1 MNLINYT
8 FNDLKRQKVKTIFAI
23 AGVFVSIFLL
33 TVVGTLSDSLSFSY
47 LDQAT
52 SESGSADFQITK
64 ISTQDFNFN
73 PYFSSDIISE
83 KLEGNI
89 PEVEAYF
96 PRIWN
101 IMRVEKF
108 DEEIQLT
115 VRKSIIGYGINSSAE
130 QNSGEM
136 GNLWLCEND
145 DAYTRTEKVF
155 SGPIRDGNV
164 LLTRGAARLYHA
176 KEGDEITVT
185 FGSENRTYII
195 QAIVEQELR
204 FSRLESTL
212 VIFELSE
219 AQDLMNQPGYI
230 NSIQAILKDPEN
242 FYDTRN
248 IAGSLSKIRVVAEQ
262 IQIQIGFDYQVS
274 LPKMEQVENI
284 EQQSTMMTITFYF
297 ITAFSMLITG
307 ILINSILTTS
317 VEERIR
323 EFGVLQV
330 VGGKRAFTFKMV
342 LFSGFFIAVT
352 GTVFGTFIAATIAP
366 PILNWVFDYFDLWI
380 IPIKFLILPQT
391 VLRSL
396 LIGIIITTGVSIF
409 PAFRASRLIIADAID
424 PARRNDLGEKYRI
437 KKEGSA
443 NLRLIGIGFGIAL
456 AGIFIFLVVPRL
468 LSGSGGVNLTNY
480 VFMIVLL
487 LILIGLVL
495 ATIGFVPVLEK
506 LIGFIFKPFIS
517 RFYPIYRINLVRYRR
532 RNTGNILMFAL
543 TFSFIF
549 FISSVLEMSTANN
562 SVFFEFQ
569 YGADLVMSNTG
580 TIEGGNAID
589 MGLFY
594 ELEELPGI
602 RSAAPLYS
610 NSPIDFAKITSAIF
624 NMGEEGVDDI
634 LSFSDLFGSIPKL
647 TTYAGDLGDYN
658 NYYCNIFGIDENF
671 YNTIDRDMLLWD
683 EGGYDELISEVV
695 QSSKK
700 CIIGKS
706 LADGL
711 GITALPAQIKISVFD
726 ADQDNINPDRGNITV
741 FEVIGISKG
750 IPGIWNFRSSEA
762 NLNMAPGV
770 LMNAQDY
777 CEIMNWGDPTDENT
791 IIDKVLI
798 NVVDDD
804 YESVKDIQNYV
815 KNYFSENYKFI
826 LDEPETLIQFM
837 SSANNTSSIV
847 MEVILFFSILVS
859 LFGLISSMYSTII
872 ERMFEIGILRAMG
885 MKPYE
890 VRLMLMAEAIT
901 VMVSSG
907 SLGAIIGWFIAYLLQ
922 TNVALLTEL
931 PVITTINLGTLLST
945 FAVSIGISIIG
956 MYFITRKVHK
966 MKIMEVL
973 RQTF

>member
-1 MNLINYT
+1 MKLIQYT
-8 FNDLKRQKVKTIFAI
+8 LNDLKRQRVKTIFAI

-33 TVVGTLSDSLSFSY
+33 TVVGSLSDSLSFSY

-52 SESGSADFQITK
+52 SESGSADIAITK
-64 ISTQDFNFN
+64 ITTQDYNYD
-73 PYFSSDIISE
+73 PYFSENVILE
-83 KLEGNI
+83 KLATGI
-89 PEVEAYF
+89 PEIEAFF

-108 DEEIQLT
+108 DEEINLN
-115 VRKSIIGYGINSSAE
+115 VRKSIIGYGINTTVE
-130 QNSGEM
+130 QESGEM
-136 GNLWLCEND
+136 GNLWLCENNPS
-145 DAYTRTEKVF
+145 YTRTEEVF
-155 SGPIRDGNV
+155 EGPIRDGSV
-164 LLTRGAARLYHA
+164 LLTRGAAKLYHA

-185 FGSENRTYII
+185 FGSETRTYII

-212 VIFELSE
+212 IIFELPA
-219 AQDLMNQPGYI
+219 AQDLMNQIGKI
-230 NSIQAILKDPEN
+230 NSIQAILKNPEN

-248 IAGSLSKIRVVAEQ
+248 IAASLSKIRLVAEQ
-262 IQIQIGFDYQVS
+262 VQVQMGFEYQVS

-307 ILINSILTTS
+307 ILINSILMTS

-323 EFGVLQV
+323 EFGILQV
-330 VGGKRAFTFKMV
+330 VGGKRKFTFKMV
-342 LFSGFFIAVT
+342 LLSGFIIAFT
-352 GTVFGTFIAATIAP
+352 GTFLGTFLAAFTAP
-366 PILNWVFDYFDLWI
+366 PILNWMFEYFNLWV
-380 IPIKFLILPQT
+380 IPINFLILPQT
-391 VLRSL
+391 IIRSL
-396 LIGIIITTGVSIF
+396 LIGVIITSGISIF
-409 PAFRASRLIIADAID
+409 PAFRASRLVIADAID

-443 NLRLIGIGFGIAL
+443 NLKLIGIGFGIAL

-468 LSGSGGVNLTNY
+468 LSGSGGINLTNY

-506 LIGFIFKPFIS
+506 LIGLLFKPFIS
-517 RFYPIYRINLVRYRR
+517 RYYPIYRINLVRYRR

-543 TFSFIF
+543 TFAFIF
-549 FISSVLEMSTANN
+549 FISSILEMNTANN

-580 TIEGGNAID
+580 TLEADNAMD

-602 RSAAPLYS
+602 RSAAPLLS

-624 NMGEEGVDDI
+624 NVGEEGVDDI
-634 LSFSDLFGSIPKL
+634 LSFSEIFGSIPKL
-647 TTYAGDLGDYN
+647 TTYAGDLGDYH
-658 NYYCNIFGIDENF
+658 NYYCNIFGIDDNF
-671 YNTIDRDMLLWD
+671 YDTVDRDMLLWD
-683 EGGYDELISEVV
+683 EGGNNELINEVI

-711 GITALPAQIKISVFD
+711 GISTLPAQIKISVFD
-726 ADQDNINPDRGNITV
+726 PQQNDDDPDKGNITV

-762 NLNMAPGV
+762 NLNMAPGI
-770 LMNAQDY
+770 LLNTEDY
-777 CEIMNWGDPTDENT
+777 CEIMNWGDPTSEDT

-798 NVVDDD
+798 NVVDND

-826 LDEPETLIQFM
+826 LDEPESLIQFM
-837 SSANNTSSIV
+837 ASANKTSNIV

-890 VRLMLMAEAIT
+890 VRLMLMAEAVT
-901 VMVSSG
+901 VMISSG

-931 PVITTINLGTLLST
+931 PVVTTINIGTLIST